1 MTKIELELV
10 TLKEIEPGSKTG
22 FTDLFLMLF
31 KEKDGERLLPVFIGG
46 HGPLYSASNSPG
58 AARNAAHIR
67 HYGGSDA

>member
-46 HGPLYSASNSPG
+46 HE
-58 AARNAAHIR
+58 AALFCFKFTGRSSKCR
-67 HYGGSDA
+67 SYTTPWRL